1 MFTGKLFLSVML
13 SLVGFICLYP
23 QVKDTTEDKD
33 DSWIYSYCNFSQ
45 FKYSFSGSP
54 TISANYGLSKTSVE
68 NFNEFFAKPD
78 LIELKLGYTHEQK
91 NFKANNIID
100 YRFSYFYLSNISVDL
115 SGNSSAGSGLKTDL
129 WRAGYGYSSGYGY
142 NLGSVAIIPYY
153 TFSFD
158 LSRLRMEDTPSDAGD
173 KSTTDLFN
181 KSFRFGNSME
191 GGVRFQLLPGMS
203 LDAGYERS
211 VIYPRLIFW
220 EWAVGE
226 LIEVAGQSILDDYI
240 KEVMR
245 SSPYAVPVINFLLKN
260 ALSYGLYQFRHNEM
274 NWPFNTAAPLTYDQF
289 KFGVTF
295 VL

>member
-68 NFNEFFAKPD
+68 NFNESFAKPD

-129 WRAGYGYSSGYGY
+129 WRTVYRPMIIGKGVYTASVHFTGISAAASPPRAISALSGDRG
-142 NLGSVAIIPYY
+142 L
-153 TFSFD
+153 
-158 LSRLRMEDTPSDAGD
+158 RLRSYSPGQRAYRPCANLSKDSGALFSEDADGSA
-173 KSTTDLFN
+173 SA
-181 KSFRFGNSME
+181 RIRM
-191 GGVRFQLLPGMS
+191 
-203 LDAGYERS
+203 
-211 VIYPRLIFW
+211 
-220 EWAVGE
+220 
-226 LIEVAGQSILDDYI
+226 
-240 KEVMR
+240 
-245 SSPYAVPVINFLLKN
+245 
-260 ALSYGLYQFRHNEM
+260 
-274 NWPFNTAAPLTYDQF
+274 
-289 KFGVTF
+289 
-295 VL
+295 